1 VFKEASVDPL
11 YLLTTIIIWII
22 VSIILIIIYGRPKF
36 D

>member
-1 VFKEASVDPL
+1 VFKEVSADPL